1 MRRPRPVPAGPALIG
16 LALAALLAV
25 PATLTWAQAPP
36 RSLGPGTGRPVVQ
49 PTPGWRYATPGPNSH
64 RSPIIEGRRPS
75 TPEDRAR
82 SATAVAEGLARNGP
96 VPDVASRPGET
107 VEQAHRR
114 AGLLPRC
121 ELDAGKPVRL
131 IVRGQVRE
139 ITLPPGA
146 CLKHGVGMPVG
157 KITFIEMPDG
167 QQAAFDKEGK
177 VLTENPNFDWL
188 REALR

>member
-1 MRRPRPVPAGPALIG
+1 MRRPRPVPAGPALVG

-25 PATLTWAQAPP
+25 PASLTWAQGPPP
-36 RSLGPGTGRPVVQ
+36 RSLGPGTGVAVPTQRP
-49 PTPGWRYATPGPNSH
+49 GMRYATPGPNSH
-64 RSPIIEGRRPS
+64 RSPIIEGRRPA
-75 TPEDRAR
+75 TPEE
-82 SATAVAEGLARNGP
+82 SATARAQTGP
-96 VPDVASRPGET
+96 PPDVASRPGET

-121 ELDAGKPVRL
+121 ELDAGKPLRL
-131 IVRGQVRE
+131 TVRGQVRE

-146 CLKHGVGMPVG
+146 CYKLGIGMPYG

-167 QQAAFDKEGK
+167 QQAAFDKDGN
-177 VLTENPNFDWL
+177 VLTENPSFDWL